1 MQDPD
6 NFSLTESVFDYEYE
20 NGRRYHAYHAGEYP
34 LPNDEK
40 EQDRLD
46 MQHHLYTL
54 LYDGDIYR
62 APISK
67 DIKYALDIGCGTGI
81 WAIEFADK
89 FPNTEVI
96 ATDLSAIQPGVV
108 PENLQF
114 EVDDAEDEWQ
124 FSHTFDYIHL
134 GTLAGSIADWPRLLQ
149 QAYDNLA
156 PGGWIELID
165 FEAWAS
171 TDDDSL
177 PPDSAYAQF
186 QTLLADAA
194 RKFGKELNLAARFR
208 EMVEEAGFVNVVD
221 ERRKAPLSPWPA
233 DPRLK
238 TLGEYMRI
246 VMADSLEP
254 YCLALFTRVLDWN
267 NTMIQAQLAGVRQ
280 DLRNMDFHIHTTA
293 HCVYGQKP
301 FS

>member
-96 ATDLSAIQPGVV
+96 ATDLSAIQPGFV

-156 PGGWIELID
+156 PG
-165 FEAWAS
+165 
-171 TDDDSL
+171 DDDSL